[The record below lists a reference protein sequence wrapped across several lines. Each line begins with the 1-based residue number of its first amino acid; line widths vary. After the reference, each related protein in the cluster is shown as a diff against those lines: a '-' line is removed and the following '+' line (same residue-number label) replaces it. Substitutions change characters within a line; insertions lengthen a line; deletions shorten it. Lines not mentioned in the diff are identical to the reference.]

1 MQDLL
6 LGLVVPPEIH
16 MDVLLKFVQV
26 HLDGISFLRCV
37 SCTELAVICK
47 LAPECA
53 LNPSMFL
60 MKKLKCTGLH
70 KESWGTPFDT
80 DLHLDIEPLTLL
92 TYVQIFL
99 RWSWTWS
106 SPAVKSSCSSIP
118 CFEVHPSKG
127 CGKGCQWRLRQ
138 NLLNTWNL
146 LLLCCYQVD
155 GGVHQRM
162 CFLWP
167 LFSVWHPVGTFLCI
181 LAMFTSCCTLAFL
194 TPSLHKWSSCYTL
207 PRRSVPAST
216 SFSFLPFSLVSK
228 SSLSHTTLLPSF
240 LNFLHMNIK
249 SSCTPLK
256 TSLRLCQLCSVPLS
270 RRAFSWRVLLAV

>member
-60 MKKLKCTGLH
+60 TKKLKCTGLH

-155 GGVHQRM
+155 GGVRQRM

-194 TPSLHKWSSCYTL
+194 THPSTSDHHIILFPGDLSLLPLPFPSCLLVWSASLHSAIPLSC
-207 PRRSVPAST
+207 
-216 SFSFLPFSLVSK
+216 LPFSISYTWTSRALA
-228 SSLSHTTLLPSF
+228 
-240 LNFLHMNIK
+240 LH
-249 SSCTPLK
+249 
-256 TSLRLCQLCSVPLS
+256 
-270 RRAFSWRVLLAV
+270 